1 MASASPAHTT
11 PSALRSV
18 SVGFL
23 FPLASPRVLVE
34 HGTFTKW
41 TGLDSPLQMSL
52 MLPFPSLVV
61 LPVQSLSIHEPR

>member
-11 PSALRSV
+11 PSALLSV

-34 HGTFTKW
+34 HGTLHKVDW
-41 TGLDSPLQMSL
+41 TRLSSPDVSHASL
-52 MLPFPSLVV
+52 PISSCITCAVSEHP
-61 LPVQSLSIHEPR
+61 